1 MKKRLSGILI
11 LFVFPL
17 LSTLHAQ
24 EYGLAGSYSDDFE
37 GGITAYGESYDKDKM
52 TCAHKKHGLGTML
65 RITRL
70 DNKKT
75 VVVRV
80 NDKGPY
86 IKGRVVDVS
95 KAAARQ
101 LGLLKDGVAEVKVEV
116 ISKAN
121 EQPLAQQERRTTVPE
136 NRPESAEV
144 TTPRIVLEEDT
155 PRSNS
160 TTSSTS
166 RNNSTPTPPKT
177 TERENRPTTTP
188 KTSSTNSG
196 SVQSRLVTNDYT
208 PYGLYKIR
216 LERPVQ
222 VGFGVQIVSL
232 TNYENVLRQVA
243 DLQAKG
249 FKDVLVSVEPDLT
262 NSSVYK
268 IILGS
273 FQTMAQAKSY
283 QASLKKKHKL
293 NGFVVDLNEPRY

>member
-11 LFVFPL
+11 LFAFPL
-17 LSTLHAQ
+17 FITLQAQ
-24 EYGLAGSYSDDFE
+24 EYGMAGSYSDDFD
-37 GGITAYGESYDKDKM
+37 GGMTAYGEAYDKDKL
-52 TCAHKKHGLGTML
+52 TCAHKKHGMGTML

-95 KAAARQ
+95 KAAAQ
-101 LGLLKDGVAEVKVEV
+101 KLGLIKDGVAEVKVE
-116 ISKAN
+116 ILSKSN
-121 EQPLAQQERRTTVPE
+121 EAPITKQETPRVPE
-136 NRPESAEV
+136 ERPQAAEDTSPRITFDDPTPPKNNSESA
-144 TTPRIVLEEDT
+144 T
-155 PRSNS
+155 S
-160 TTSSTS
+160 TTETS
-166 RNNSTPTPPKT
+166 KPKT
-177 TERENRPTTTP
+177 TEREKSPTT
-188 KTSSTNSG
+188 SNSG
-196 SVQSRLVTNDYT
+196 SSSSGTIKSRLVTKDYT

-243 DLQAKG
+243 DLQAQG
-249 FKDVLVSVEPDLT
+249 FSDVLVSVEPDFDQT
-262 NSSVYK
+262 SVYK

-273 FQTMAQAKSY
+273 FQTSAQAKSY

-293 NGFVVDLNEPRY
+293 NGFVVDLNEPKY